1 LVVIKIDV
9 KKFLK
14 LTPFL
19 QPVTLI
25 AGWACR
31 IRKNACRPC
40 TNIKLNSHRHER
52 ELFCDGVCI
61 YKMTGNALE
70 NGEDLSRSPS
80 HVSETKPNVFK
91 QVWLTNKGVFLIL
104 LAQATGST
112 MDAIVR
118 FLQQG
123 GHGMHPF
130 QVIFARMSI
139 TALLSTLY
147 MWYTNVP
154 DFPLGA
160 PAVRGWL
167 ILRALAGF
175 FGLFCLYCKKY
186 HVSPKSLF
194 KILMY
199 VILDSVHYLPLAE
212 ATVFRFLVPIITAW
226 ACSIFLG
233 QIFSR
238 TEFLAGVIALLGVV
252 IIAHPA
258 AIFGRVDDD
267 IELPHQPN
275 KIDEVSAGQR
285 LLAIFVSVI
294 GVLGASAAYTLIRVI
309 GSRAHA
315 LISVNYFAL
324 ISTFGSAGAL
334 LVLPDMSFVMPHGA
348 REWLL
353 LSLLGVLG
361 FVLQFLLTAGLQLD
375 RTSKATSMLY
385 TGILFALAFDW
396 AIWGVFPGFW
406 SCIGG
411 AVVIA
416 STLWSALQKSKSVSQ
431 GAVSKQEVVDEESAL
446 LGTQTGGS
454 EDAARAGVTRE
465 SV

>member
-1 LVVIKIDV
+1 MS
-9 KKFLK
+9 
-14 LTPFL
+14 
-19 QPVTLI
+19 
-25 AGWACR
+25 
-31 IRKNACRPC
+31 N
-40 TNIKLNSHRHER
+40 
-52 ELFCDGVCI
+52 
-61 YKMTGNALE
+61 
-70 NGEDLSRSPS
+70 NGQDDEANLSRSPS
-80 HVSETKPNVFK
+80 NASQTKDNAFK
-91 QVWLTNKGVFLIL
+91 SVWRNNKGVFLIL

-130 QVIFARMSI
+130 QVIFARMSV
-139 TALLSTLY
+139 TALLSTIY
-147 MWYTNVP
+147 MWYTKVP
-154 DFPLGA
+154 DFSLGA

-175 FGLFCLYCKKY
+175 FGLFCLYY
-186 HVSPKSLF
+186 
-194 KILMY
+194 
-199 VILDSVHYLPLAE
+199 SVHYLPLAE

-226 ACSIFLG
+226 ACSVFLG
-233 QIFSR
+233 QSFSR

-267 IELPHQPN
+267 IKVPHQPN
-275 KIDEVSAGQR
+275 KIDQVSAGQR

-334 LVLPDMSFVMPHGA
+334 LILPGMKFTMPHGA

-353 LSLLGVLG
+353 LSLLGILG

-406 SCIGG
+406 SCVGG

-416 STLWSALQKSKSVSQ
+416 STLWSALQKSKGASQ
-431 GAVSKQEVVDEESAL
+431 SAVTKKEVVDEESAL
-446 LGTQTGGS
+446 LGAQTEGN
-454 EDAARAGVTRE
+454 EDAARAGANRE
-465 SV
+465 SA

>member
-1 LVVIKIDV
+1 MS
-9 KKFLK
+9 
-14 LTPFL
+14 
-19 QPVTLI
+19 
-25 AGWACR
+25 
-31 IRKNACRPC
+31 N
-40 TNIKLNSHRHER
+40 
-52 ELFCDGVCI
+52 
-61 YKMTGNALE
+61 
-70 NGEDLSRSPS
+70 NGQDDEAIPSRSS
-80 HVSETKPNVFK
+80 SNASELKPNVFK
-91 QVWLTNKGVFLIL
+91 SVWRNNKGVFLIL

-139 TALLSTLY
+139 TALLSTIY
-147 MWYTNVP
+147 MWYTKVP

-175 FGLFCLYCKKY
+175 FGLFCLYY
-186 HVSPKSLF
+186 
-194 KILMY
+194 
-199 VILDSVHYLPLAE
+199 SVHYLPLAE

-226 ACSIFLG
+226 ACSVFLG
-233 QIFSR
+233 QSFSR
-238 TEFLAGVIALLGVV
+238 TEFLAGVVALLGVV

-258 AIFGRVDDD
+258 AIFGRVNDD
-267 IELPHQPN
+267 IKVPHQPN
-275 KIDEVSAGQR
+275 KIDQVSAGQR

-334 LVLPDMSFVMPHGA
+334 LVLPSMKFTMPHGA

-406 SCIGG
+406 SCVGG

-416 STLWSALQKSKSVSQ
+416 STLWSALQKSKGASQ
-431 GAVSKQEVVDEESAL
+431 SAVTKKEVVDEESAL
-446 LGTQTGGS
+446 LGAQTEGS
-454 EDAARAGVTRE
+454 EDAARAGAARD

>member
-1 LVVIKIDV
+1 MSSSMQDDEAN
-9 KKFLK
+9 
-14 LTPFL
+14 P
-19 QPVTLI
+19 
-25 AGWACR
+25 
-31 IRKNACRPC
+31 
-40 TNIKLNSHRHER
+40 
-52 ELFCDGVCI
+52 
-61 YKMTGNALE
+61 
-70 NGEDLSRSPS
+70 SRSS
-80 HVSETKPNVFK
+80 INVSQPKPNVFK
-91 QVWLTNKGVFLIL
+91 TVWRNNKGVFLIL

-123 GHGMHPF
+123 GRGMHPF

-139 TALLSTLY
+139 TALLSTVY
-147 MWYTNVP
+147 MWYTKVP

-175 FGLFCLYCKKY
+175 F
-186 HVSPKSLF
+186 
-194 KILMY
+194 
-199 VILDSVHYLPLAE
+199 DSVHYLPLAE

-226 ACSIFLG
+226 ACSVFLG
-233 QIFSR
+233 QSFSR

-258 AIFGRVDDD
+258 AIFGRVNDD
-267 IELPHQPN
+267 IKIPHQPN
-275 KIDEVSAGQR
+275 KIDKVSASQR
-285 LLAIFVSVI
+285 LLAILVSVI

-324 ISTFGSAGAL
+324 ISSIGSA
-334 LVLPDMSFVMPHGA
+334 
-348 REWLL
+348 
-353 LSLLGVLG
+353 G

-406 SCIGG
+406 SCVGG

-416 STLWSALQKSKSVSQ
+416 STLWSALQKSKGASQ
-431 GAVSKQEVVDEESAL
+431 SAVTKKEVVDEESAL
-446 LGTQTGGS
+446 LGAQTEGS
-454 EDAARAGVTRE
+454 EDAARAGATRD
-465 SV
+465 SA

>member
-1 LVVIKIDV
+1 MSGNGQDDEVI
-9 KKFLK
+9 
-14 LTPFL
+14 P
-19 QPVTLI
+19 
-25 AGWACR
+25 
-31 IRKNACRPC
+31 
-40 TNIKLNSHRHER
+40 
-52 ELFCDGVCI
+52 
-61 YKMTGNALE
+61 
-70 NGEDLSRSPS
+70 SRSS
-80 HVSETKPNVFK
+80 SNASESKSNVFK
-91 QVWLTNKGVFLIL
+91 SVWCNNKGVFLIL

-139 TALLSTLY
+139 TALLSTIY
-147 MWYTNVP
+147 MWYTKVP

-175 FGLFCLYCKKY
+175 FGLFCLYY
-186 HVSPKSLF
+186 
-194 KILMY
+194 
-199 VILDSVHYLPLAE
+199 SVHYLPLAE

-226 ACSIFLG
+226 ACSVFLG
-233 QIFSR
+233 QSFSR
-238 TEFLAGVIALLGVV
+238 TEFLAGIVALLGVV

-258 AIFGRVDDD
+258 AIFGRVNND
-267 IELPHQPN
+267 IKVPHQPN
-275 KIDEVSAGQR
+275 KIDQVSAGQR

-334 LVLPDMSFVMPHGA
+334 LVLPGMRFTMPHGA

-353 LSLLGVLG
+353 LSLLGILG

-406 SCIGG
+406 SCVGG

-416 STLWSALQKSKSVSQ
+416 STLWSALQKSKGASQ
-431 GAVSKQEVVDEESAL
+431 SAVTKKEVVDEESAL
-446 LGTQTGGS
+446 LGAQTEGS
-454 EDAARAGVTRE
+454 EDAARAGAARD

>member
-1 LVVIKIDV
+1 MSGNGQDDEVI
-9 KKFLK
+9 
-14 LTPFL
+14 
-19 QPVTLI
+19 
-25 AGWACR
+25 
-31 IRKNACRPC
+31 
-40 TNIKLNSHRHER
+40 
-52 ELFCDGVCI
+52 
-61 YKMTGNALE
+61 
-70 NGEDLSRSPS
+70 LSRSS
-80 HVSETKPNVFK
+80 SNASESKPNVFK
-91 QVWLTNKGVFLIL
+91 SVWRNNKGVFLIL

-139 TALLSTLY
+139 TALLSTIY
-147 MWYTNVP
+147 MWYTKVP

-175 FGLFCLYCKKY
+175 FGLFCLYY
-186 HVSPKSLF
+186 
-194 KILMY
+194 
-199 VILDSVHYLPLAE
+199 SVHYLPLAE

-226 ACSIFLG
+226 ACSVFLG
-233 QIFSR
+233 QSFSR
-238 TEFLAGVIALLGVV
+238 TEFLAGVVALLGVV

-258 AIFGRVDDD
+258 AIFGRVNDD
-267 IELPHQPN
+267 IKVPHQPN
-275 KIDEVSAGQR
+275 KIDQVSAGQR

-334 LVLPDMSFVMPHGA
+334 LVLPGMRFTMPHGV

-353 LSLLGVLG
+353 LSLLGILG

-406 SCIGG
+406 SCVGG

-416 STLWSALQKSKSVSQ
+416 STLWSALQKSKGASQ
-431 GAVSKQEVVDEESAL
+431 SAVTKKEVVDEESAL
-446 LGTQTGGS
+446 LGAQTEGS
-454 EDAARAGVTRE
+454 EDAARAGAARD

>member
-1 LVVIKIDV
+1 MS
-9 KKFLK
+9 
-14 LTPFL
+14 
-19 QPVTLI
+19 
-25 AGWACR
+25 
-31 IRKNACRPC
+31 N
-40 TNIKLNSHRHER
+40 
-52 ELFCDGVCI
+52 
-61 YKMTGNALE
+61 
-70 NGEDLSRSPS
+70 NGQDDEAIPSRSS
-80 HVSETKPNVFK
+80 SNASEPKSNVFK
-91 QVWLTNKGVFLIL
+91 SVWRNNKGVFLIL

-139 TALLSTLY
+139 TALLSTIY
-147 MWYTNVP
+147 MWYTKVP

-175 FGLFCLYCKKY
+175 FGLFCLYY
-186 HVSPKSLF
+186 
-194 KILMY
+194 
-199 VILDSVHYLPLAE
+199 SVHYLPLAE

-226 ACSIFLG
+226 ACSVFLG
-233 QIFSR
+233 QSFSR
-238 TEFLAGVIALLGVV
+238 TEFLAGVVALLGVV

-258 AIFGRVDDD
+258 AIFGRVNDD
-267 IELPHQPN
+267 IKVPHQPN
-275 KIDEVSAGQR
+275 KIDQVSAGQR

-334 LVLPDMSFVMPHGA
+334 LVLPGMKFTMPHGV

-353 LSLLGVLG
+353 LSLLGILG

-406 SCIGG
+406 SCVGG

-416 STLWSALQKSKSVSQ
+416 STLWSALQKSKGASQ
-431 GAVSKQEVVDEESAL
+431 SAVTKKEVVDEESAL
-446 LGTQTGGS
+446 LGAQTEGS
-454 EDAARAGVTRE
+454 EDAARAGAARD